1 MKVRII
7 LADDHPIMLE
17 GLKALLEREHDMEVV
32 GLALTGRDAVY
43 LTAKLAPDIVIM
55 DVSMPE
61 LNGIEATRQ
70 IVAQHPGVKV
80 IALTIHS
87 DARYAMEM
95 LKAGARGYI
104 PKQCAYEELSR
115 AVRSVK
121 MGQAYLSPGVTGS
134 LLESLTGQGGGGKSS
149 AFSSL
154 TPRERE
160 ILQLLAEGNTS
171 RAAAEKINI
180 SIKTVDTHKV
190 NIMRKL
196 GLKSLAELVRY
207 AIREGISTA

>member
-17 GLKALLEREHDMEVV
+17 GLKALLEREPDMEVV
-32 GLALTGRDAVY
+32 GLVMNGRDAVC
-43 LTAKLAPDIVIM
+43 LTNKLAPDIVIM

-70 IVAQHPGVKV
+70 ILAQHPNVKV

-121 MGQAYLSPGVTGS
+121 MGQAYLSPGVTGN
-134 LLESLTGQGGGGKSS
+134 LLESLTGQGGGGKAS

-171 RAAAEKINI
+171 RAVAEKINI

>member
-17 GLKALLEREHDMEVV
+17 GLKALLEREPDMEVV
-32 GLALTGRDAVY
+32 GLVMNGRDAVY
-43 LTAKLAPDIVIM
+43 LTNKLAPDIVIM

-70 IVAQHPGVKV
+70 ILAQHPNVKV

-104 PKQCAYEELSR
+104 PKQCAYEELAR

-121 MGQAYLSPGVTGS
+121 MGQAYLSPGVTGN
-134 LLESLTGQGGGGKSS
+134 LLESLTGQGGGSKSS

-171 RAAAEKINI
+171 RAVADKINI